1 MWRTSCRTSQGRRT
15 RLTGIR
21 RLTCDLRINA
31 KDGFSRLFEWGLRSF
46 RACEVQ
52 EHELNAFSA
61 TTTSFNW
68 AKVEAQDRV
77 YAERLFREK

>member
-1 MWRTSCRTSQGRRT
+1 MES
-15 RLTGIR
+15 
-21 RLTCDLRINA
+21 
-31 KDGFSRLFEWGLRSF
+31 
-46 RACEVQ
+46 Q

-77 YAERLFREK
+77 YAERLFREKCLEAIPLLYPKRMKRMTF